1 MSWIDKK
8 TKKLS
13 VWDIAL
19 VKLGSMIF
27 GLIVGFIHM
36 DFVRQYI
43 IAFVV
48 LFVLVYAWP
57 VYRFFK

>member
-1 MSWIDKK
+1 MDKK
-8 TKKLS
+8 AKKLS

-27 GLIVGFIHM
+27 GLIVGSYIWF
-36 DFVRQYI
+36 FVRQYI

>member
-1 MSWIDKK
+1 MSWMDKK
-8 TKKLS
+8 AKKLS

-27 GLIVGFIHM
+27 GLIVGSYIWF
-36 DFVRQYI
+36 FVRQYI